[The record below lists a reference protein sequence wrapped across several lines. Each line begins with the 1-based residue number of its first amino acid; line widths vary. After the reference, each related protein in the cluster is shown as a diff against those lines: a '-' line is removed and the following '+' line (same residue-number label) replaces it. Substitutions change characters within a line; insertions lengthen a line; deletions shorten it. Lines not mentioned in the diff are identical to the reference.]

1 MGERMKHAGTER
13 METTERAGKQSYEK
27 AEGFNE
33 ALNVAFNLHESSLML
48 QSSSYGRAERLA

>member
-48 QSSSYGRAERLA
+48 Q